1 MLSYPGVAAGETAI
15 ESLLSTNPDPDH
27 VTHAHAREGPA
38 TGADADNSST
48 PSIDSD
54 KENNIEMVNLLHH
67 PNTPGGV
74 ATPTQGGVKQQ
85 RDDSFVDIVDED
97 VKPSEQPGLEV
108 DQKPSVKVCRSC
120 SILACGIVAQS
131 GWCCVQASCSK
142 HAYSRAAEA
151 KDVCCIVSEH
161 IKAMF
166 TSIFGTIATFTLSL
180 VHTQPALNN
189 CFNASCHKQT
199 AMASTVCAV
208 WLGARGFMI
217 LCRSFVSRV
226 VLCHDHEL

>member
-1 MLSYPGVAAGETAI
+1 MLSYAGVGAGETAI

-27 VTHAHAREGPA
+27 VTHAHAGEGPT
-38 TGADADNSST
+38 TGADADNSPT

-74 ATPTQGGVKQQ
+74 GTPTQGGVKQQ
-85 RDDSFVDIVDED
+85 RDDSFIDIVDED
-97 VKPSEQPGLEV
+97 VKPSEQPGLKV
-108 DQKPSVKVCRSC
+108 DQKPPVKVCRSC

-131 GWCCVQASCSK
+131 GWYFVQASCSK

-151 KDVCCIVSEH
+151 KDVCCVVSEH
-161 IKAMF
+161 IKPCLLQSLEPLPLSLCLLC
-166 TSIFGTIATFTLSL
+166 THSLHSTIALMHL
-180 VHTQPALNN
+180 VTSKP
-189 CFNASCHKQT
+189 

-208 WLGARGFMI
+208 WLGARGFMT

-226 VLCHDHEL
+226 VLRHDYEL